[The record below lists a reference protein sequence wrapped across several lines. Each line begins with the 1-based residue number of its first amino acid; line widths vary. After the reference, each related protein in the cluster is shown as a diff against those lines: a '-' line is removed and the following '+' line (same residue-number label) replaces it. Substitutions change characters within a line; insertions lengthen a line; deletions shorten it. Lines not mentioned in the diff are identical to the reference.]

1 LVSVFRSKN
10 GPVLGQNLTVLGDK
24 WGFKIKFV
32 LYGDGFEDSMFEAKA
47 SSLRGQG
54 QGQFSSR
61 PRPRPVFFETK
72 ASNFEAK
79 AKASDHDC

>member
-1 LVSVFRSKN
+1 
-10 GPVLGQNLTVLGDK
+10 LTVLGDK
-24 WGFKIKFV
+24 WGFKIKFMFYTGMDSRTACSRPRPV
-32 LYGDGFEDSMFEAKA
+32 LFKAKAKA
-47 SSLRGQG
+47 SSLQGQG